1 MKLPKRLPVKT
12 ILISATVIGMGAGAT
27 LYMVQDQEAELNKAI
42 VSPQKHEIKA
52 EGKPEVTSEPVLPV
66 QEAPAVIEPT
76 VNPTE
81 APNDVEEPVATPNS
95 QLFANEMRSAG
106 IEEKDFEAAYALF
119 LNQVGWRLTPT
130 PEHQFVW
137 RLAFQ
142 LRPVPTLTEKLQSA
156 KRYIDLTY
164 GGDFN
169 KALESVSTRGNF

>member
-12 ILISATVIGMGAGAT
+12 ILISATVIGMGAGAS
-27 LYMVQDQEAELNKAI
+27 LYMVQEQEPELNNAV
-42 VSPQKHEIKA
+42 VSTQRIESKA
-52 EGKPEVTSEPVLPV
+52 EGKADVSSEPVLVV
-66 QEAPAVIEPT
+66 QEEPEVIEPT
-76 VNPTE
+76 ANPQE
-81 APNDVEEPVATPNS
+81 APVVAQEPVATPNS
-95 QLFANEMRSAG
+95 QLFANEMRAAG

-169 KALESVSTRGNF
+169 KALESVHARGNF

>member
-1 MKLPKRLPVKT
+1 MKLPKRLPIKS

-27 LYMVQDQEAELNKAI
+27 LYMVQEEEPVLNNAQ
-42 VSPQKHEIKA
+42 VSTQKPEP
-52 EGKPEVTSEPVLPV
+52 KPEVAPEPVVDV
-66 QEAPAVIEPT
+66 QEAPNVAQTTANLP
-76 VNPTE
+76 E
-81 APNDVEEPVATPNS
+81 APSDVEEPVATPNS
-95 QLFANEMRSAG
+95 QIFANEMRAAG

-169 KALESVSTRGNF
+169 KALESVHTRGNF